1 MAQEAP
7 LFSVIIPTQG
17 RASVRDAVDS
27 VLAQSEPSFEVI
39 VVTDGDA
46 GLADPCLSGVSDS
59 RVLRASQPS
68 SGVCAARNLGVA
80 HATGTWITFL
90 DDDDTARPE
99 WLATWASAIEADTAV
114 VTARLAFHEAGV
126 TREVSCELD
135 PANETV
141 GASRLLAAGFAVKRE
156 LFLAVG
162 GYDERL
168 RHSEN
173 LELGLR
179 LCDHLSGTRQNS
191 VRHVQRVVA
200 DLMVERSRSR
210 IARYGTAP
218 GEAAAL
224 LLDRHAARFARDR
237 GAKVAFLRI
246 LSRSRRLQGDRSGA
260 LDAAWEALALNPK
273 DSKNWKVA
281 AAALIPGV
289 ERPVL
294 RALDHLQRQRLSRVA
309 A

>member
-17 RASVRDAVDS
+17 RASVRGAVDS
-27 VLAQSEPSFEVI
+27 VLAQSEQSFEVI

-46 GLADPCLSGVSDS
+46 GLADPYLSGVSDA
-59 RVLRASQPS
+59 RIRRTSQPS

-80 HATGTWITFL
+80 HATGTWVTFL

-114 VTARLAFHEAGV
+114 VTANLAFHEAGV

-135 PANETV
+135 PSNQTV

-162 GYDERL
+162 GYDQRL

-179 LCDHLSGTRQNS
+179 LCDHLSRTHS
-191 VRHVQRVVA
+191 PVSHVQRVVA
-200 DLMVERSRSR
+200 DLMVERSRTR
-210 IARYGTAP
+210 IMRYGTAP

-237 GAKVAFLRI
+237 GAKVSFLRI
-246 LSRSRRLQGDRSGA
+246 LSRSRRLQGDRRGA
-260 LDAAWEALALNPK
+260 LQAAWEALALDRR

-281 AAALIPGV
+281 AAALVSGL

-294 RALDHLQRQRLSRVA
+294 RALDHLQRRRLTRRA